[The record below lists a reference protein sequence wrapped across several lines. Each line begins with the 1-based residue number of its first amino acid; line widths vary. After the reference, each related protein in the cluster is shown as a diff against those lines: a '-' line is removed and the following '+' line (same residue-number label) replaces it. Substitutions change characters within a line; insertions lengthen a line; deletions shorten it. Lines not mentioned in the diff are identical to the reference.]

1 MGIHCECP
9 PCFEPTDE
17 DNMTIENRR
26 MWEAKAFLDDSI
38 RADAP
43 PALLP
48 LQSAEHIFLSGA
60 SGFLGAYLLDEMLR
74 NTTAT
79 VHCLVRA
86 EDVASGYGRLVQR
99 LVDFDLWDAGYSERI
114 VPVLGDLAQPLL
126 GLSAGAFDA
135 LARLVQVIYHSGGW
149 VTFIHPYEKLEA
161 TNVQGTH
168 EVIRLAT
175 TARLKA
181 IHYISSLAIFLSEAH
196 PHSETLYE
204 ATVPQYHE
212 TLKGGYKLSKWVADR
227 MMIHAQ
233 ERGVPVAIYR
243 PSRIAGHSHTGLTG
257 DLKDPLNV
265 FIKGCLL
272 LGKYPDSDVG
282 IEPVPIDYVSCAV
295 FHLAQQPQSV
305 GKAFNLYNPH
315 PLSWKAIFTMLH
327 KMGYT
332 LEPVRKEDWL
342 SEVNC
347 AMLNKH
353 PQREFLTLVRMLVS
367 SPNNNFFYK
376 RPPLD
381 ASHVRIGLQQSGIRC
396 PSVVDLMPV
405 YMAYYQQS
413 GFIERP

>member
-1 MGIHCECP
+1 
-9 PCFEPTDE
+9 
-17 DNMTIENRR
+17 MTVETHHT
-26 MWEAKAFLDDSI
+26 WEAKAFLDDSI
-38 RADAP
+38 CADVP

-48 LQSAEHIFLSGA
+48 SQSVEHIFLSGA
-60 SGFLGAYLLDEMLR
+60 TGFLGAYLLDELLR

-86 EDVASGYGRLVQR
+86 EDVASGHERLAQR
-99 LVDFDLWDAGYSERI
+99 LVDFKLWDVAYSERI
-114 VPVLGDLAQPLL
+114 VPVLGDLAEPLL
-126 GLSAGAFDA
+126 GLSAQAFDA
-135 LARLVQVIYHSGGW
+135 LAGLVQVIYHSGGW
-149 VTFIHPYEKLEA
+149 VTFIHPYDKLES
-161 TNVQGTH
+161 TNVHGTR

-175 TARLKA
+175 TTRLKA
-181 IHYISSLAIFLSEAH
+181 IHYISSLAIFLSESH
-196 PHSETLYE
+196 PQSETLYE
-204 ATVPQYHE
+204 ATVPQYHQ

-272 LGKYPDSDVG
+272 IGKYPDSEVG
-282 IEPVPIDYVSCAV
+282 IEPVPIDYVSRSV
-295 FHLAQQPQSV
+295 FHLAQQPQSL
-305 GKAFNLYNPH
+305 GKAFNLYNPQ
-315 PLSWKAIFTMLH
+315 PLTWKAMFQMLRE
-327 KMGYT
+327 MGYAI
-332 LEPVRKEDWL
+332 EPISKEDWF
-342 SEVNC
+342 SEVNR
-347 AMLNKH
+347 ALLNKH

-381 ASHVRIGLQQSGIRC
+381 ATHVIEGLQNSDIAC
-396 PSVVDLMPV
+396 PSVVDLLPI